1 MHCVHLTIFT
11 NVKVLLPLLIFR
23 RAGKRINIEENSCR
37 DKRVVVK
44 FQQKAWCDEKAIIK
58 WISEEWENVL
68 LNSKSAGSKYADQN
82 SSSGKSF
89 ADSSSEDCWNLEA
102 IESFLAEKRFHEK
115 LVVLCTLS
123 TYTIILISP

>member
-23 RAGKRINIEENSCR
+23 REGKRINIEENSCR

-89 ADSSSEDCWNLEA
+89 ADSSSEDC
-102 IESFLAEKRFHEK
+102 
-115 LVVLCTLS
+115 
-123 TYTIILISP
+123 

>member
-1 MHCVHLTIFT
+1 MDQTPLSFVMHDRKTYDSTCAEGIYCATGHCVHLTIFT

-89 ADSSSEDCWNLEA
+89 ADSSSEDC
-102 IESFLAEKRFHEK
+102 
-115 LVVLCTLS
+115 
-123 TYTIILISP
+123 